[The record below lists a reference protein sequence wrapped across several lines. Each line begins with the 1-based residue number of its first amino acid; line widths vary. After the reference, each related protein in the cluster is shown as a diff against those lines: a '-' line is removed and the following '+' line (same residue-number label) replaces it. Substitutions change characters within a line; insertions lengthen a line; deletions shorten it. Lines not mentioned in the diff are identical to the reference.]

1 MDLEL
6 LYRSHKLLH
15 FIVPIVIIFAL
26 QKRLGL
32 VKVCLAL
39 FIAGFLKEIYDTV
52 ALTDS
57 LWVSTMDIASNIVGI
72 GLGIVVAKTKPEN
85 FRLRNW
91 K

>member
-15 FIVPIVIIFAL
+15 FIVPIVIIFVL

-32 VKVCLAL
+32 VRVCLAL

-52 ALTDS
+52 VQADS
-57 LWVSTMDIASNIVGI
+57 LWVSTMDIASNVVGI
-72 GLGIVVAKTKPEN
+72 GLGIVVN
-85 FRLRNW
+85 YYRQ
-91 K
+91 